1 MGRSRE
7 AISTIKGYYY
17 QFDYYILQ
25 LLQLHNN
32 KDSVRIEGVE
42 DVDILTS
49 TEVKAVQCKYFEGTK
64 CAPSIVGKA
73 IRPML
78 RHFSMNKDAKYNY
91 SLYGHYCTGVDS
103 IQIPLT
109 VKYIKDK
116 FFTYNE
122 NRKKHEL
129 HKELKLSD
137 FDLASFLNR
146 LELHLTAVTYEA
158 QIEKIIACL
167 QAEFRCNEFDARYF
181 YYNNAIAFVK
191 KIAVKK
197 SMASRTI
204 TKELFCKAIETRKD
218 LFDKWYIEYIGYEKF
233 YKAIRKQWFSSLNI
247 SPYHRFFLIECDSV
261 ISDMEIAT
269 VIMRISEKWSKLS
282 LREKIP
288 FCPYVYLHGLSKIR
302 LAGVKHIL
310 LENDFHIWDGYEFKD
325 AVFAPSSLTRKVGY
339 HMGVKVKMINQ
350 INQIQA
356 VLKACSGFKRLYQF
370 YLKKP
375 FYTVKNYD
383 HQDFQ
388 IQNTNDLLKIV

>member
-1 MGRSRE
+1 MDRSRE

-25 LLQLHNN
+25 LLKLHNK

-64 CAPSIVGKA
+64 CVPSIIGKA

-78 RHFSMNKDAKYNY
+78 MHFSKYKNAKYNY
-91 SLYGHYCTGVDS
+91 SLYGHYSVGEDS

-109 VKYIKDK
+109 VDYIKVK
-116 FFTYNE
+116 FFTY
-122 NRKKHEL
+122 RKNGTKHEL
-129 HKELKLSD
+129 HKELNLSD
-137 FDLASFLNR
+137 TDLASFLSR
-146 LELHLTAVTYEA
+146 LELHLTADAYEA
-158 QIEKIIACL
+158 QFEKIIVCL
-167 QAEFRCNEFDARYF
+167 KEEFHCNEFDARYF

-197 SMASRTI
+197 TMASRTI
-204 TKELFCKAIETRKD
+204 TKELFCKAIETKQEI
-218 LFDKWYIEYIGYEKF
+218 FDRWYIEFVGYEKF
-233 YKAIRKQWFSSLNI
+233 YKAVRKQWFSSLNI
-247 SPYHRFFLIECDSV
+247 SPYHRFFLVECDSI
-261 ISDMEIAT
+261 ISDTEIAT
-269 VIMRISEKWSKLS
+269 VIMKISEKWSKLS
-282 LREKIP
+282 QREKMP

-325 AVFAPSSLTRKVGY
+325 AEFAPSSLARKVCY
-339 HMGVKVKMINQ
+339 YTGVKVKMINH

-356 VLKACSGFKRLYQF
+356 VLKECSGAKCLYQF
-370 YLKKP
+370 YLTKP
-375 FYTVKNYD
+375 FYIEYNYA
-383 HQDFQ
+383 HHVFQ
-388 IQNTNDLLKIV
+388 IKNTNDLLKIV

>member
-1 MGRSRE
+1 MVRSRE

-25 LLQLHNN
+25 LLQLPNN
-32 KDSVRIEGVE
+32 KDSVIIEGVE

-49 TEVKAVQCKYFEGTK
+49 AEIKAVQCKYYEGTR
-64 CAPSIVGKA
+64 CSPSIVGKA

-78 RHFSMNKDAKYNY
+78 MHFSMNKGAKYNY
-91 SLYGHYCTGVDS
+91 SLYGHYSAGEDA

-109 VKYIKDK
+109 VEYIKDK
-116 FFTYNE
+116 FFTYKE

-129 HKELKLSD
+129 HKELNLSD
-137 FDLASFLNR
+137 FDLASFLMR
-146 LELHLTAVTYEA
+146 LEIHLTADTYET

-167 QAEFRCNEFDARYF
+167 QAEFHCNEFEARYF
-181 YYNNAIAFVK
+181 YYNNAIAFTK

-197 SMASRTI
+197 RIASRTI
-204 TKELFCKAIETRKD
+204 TKELFCKAIETKKV
-218 LFDKWYIEYIGYEKF
+218 LFDQWYIEHIGYEKF
-233 YKAIRKQWFSSLNI
+233 YKAIRKQWFSPLNI
-247 SPYHRFFLIECDSV
+247 SPYHRFFLVECDSE
-261 ISDMEIAT
+261 ISNTEIAT
-269 VIMRISEKWSKLS
+269 VIIKISEKWSKLS
-282 LREKIP
+282 QREKMP

-302 LAGVKHIL
+302 LAVVKHIL

-325 AVFAPSSLTRKVGY
+325 AEFVPSSLVRKVGY

-356 VLKACSGFKRLYQF
+356 VLKECSGVKLLYQF

-375 FYTVKNYD
+375 FYTENSYVHK
-383 HQDFQ
+383 DFQ